1 MRRSTRPSGRLT
13 TAVAALLVAGV
24 ALVPMAAASA
34 STSPSPSPISA
45 APTDVTFT
53 VGISQDVDSMNP
65 FKGIVAEAYEMWGL
79 MYDQLIGYS
88 QADFSPVPQLAES
101 WEESDDKTTWTY
113 TIRSGVSWSDGV
125 PLTAK
130 DVEYTF
136 NRILNGKKEK
146 TNYGSYVDNITKV
159 EATNDTTVVMTV
171 SKPSPIMES
180 LAVPILPQH
189 VWENVSEA
197 DALKWPNDPSVA
209 GGGVGSGPFVFTE
222 RKKNQFLRFEANPNY
237 WAGAPKVAGVDFRIF
252 SNQDSLAQALKKGEI
267 DLATGLDPGV
277 YRSLQNVEGITATS
291 GVYTGWDYLV
301 FNGGGALEDG
311 TPIGDGNPVLKDK
324 AFRIALSHAVDTE
337 TLVERTLG
345 GEGSPGTTVIPPI
358 YSTFHLQ
365 PPQVRTFDL
374 TLAAQLLDEAG
385 YPLGPDGI
393 RLDKQGEPITLRLIA
408 RSESQTSQ
416 QSVKFMEGW
425 FEEIGIDIET
435 EVVGEDPLYEIAGQ
449 ATFDMYEWGWVTEP
463 DPNYQLSTF
472 TCANRSY
479 KDGGTIYANL
489 SDTLLLRRDVRPALC
504 GAVGRDR
511 PDQASRD
518 RQADAADPLRQR
530 CLRRD
535 LLLQQPRGLQVRPVH
550 QRAAPADTGRRAR
563 LPVRHVHVPE
573 RHPGH
578 RCHGRAGHR
587 HRRQQHVGLGAELG
601 TDRGNRSRCRRDRPG
616 DRRGRAGPA
625 GLGVGRHGV
634 SGDAAG

>member
-1 MRRSTRPSGRLT
+1 MRRSTRPTGRLT
-13 TAVAALLVAGV
+13 AAVAALLVAGV

-34 STSPSPSPISA
+34 STSPTPSPVA
-45 APTDVTFT
+45 AEPTDVTFT

-88 QADFSPVPQLAES
+88 QDDFSPVPQLAES
-101 WEESDDKTTWTY
+101 WEESADKTTWTY

-146 TNYGSYVDNITKV
+146 TNYGSYVANITKV
-159 EATNDTTVVMTV
+159 EAPNDTTVVMTV

-189 VWENVSEA
+189 IWENVSEA

-222 RKKNQFLRFEANPNY
+222 RKKNQFLRFEANPSY

-267 DLATGLDPGV
+267 DMATGLDPGV
-277 YRSLQNVEGITATS
+277 FRSLQDVEGITALQRCLHRLELPRLQRRRRARGRHPDRRRQPGPQGQ
-291 GVYTGWDYLV
+291 GV
-301 FNGGGALEDG
+301 
-311 TPIGDGNPVLKDK
+311 PHRPVPRRRHRDPRQAGPRRLT
-324 AFRIALSHAVDTE
+324 AV
-337 TLVERTLG
+337 
-345 GEGSPGTTVIPPI
+345 PGTTVIPPI
-358 YSTFHLQ
+358 YRDLPPR

-374 TLAAQLLDEAG
+374 ALAGQLLDEAG

-393 RLDKQGEPITLRLIA
+393 RLDKEGKPITLRLIA

-416 QSVKFMEGW
+416 QSVKFIEGW
-425 FEEIGIDIET
+425 FEEMGINVET
-435 EVVGEDPLYEIAGQ
+435 ETVSEDPLYEIAGQ
-449 ATFDMYEWGWVTEP
+449 AKFDMYEWGWVTEP
-463 DPNYQLSTF
+463 DPDYQLSTF
-472 TCANRSY
+472 TCDKRSY

-489 SDTLLLRRDVRPALC
+489 SDTLLLRRR
-504 GAVGRDR
+504 RTTSSTSSR
-511 PDQASRD
+511 ASRPTGPS
-518 RQADAADPLRQR
+518 A
-530 CLRRD
+530 
-535 LLLQQPRGLQVRPVH
+535 PRSS
-550 QRAAPADTGRRAR
+550 
-563 LPVRHVHVPE
+563 
-573 RHPGH
+573 
-578 RCHGRAGHR
+578 
-587 HRRQQHVGLGAELG
+587 
-601 TDRGNRSRCRRDRPG
+601 SRCSRSSTTTR
-616 DRRGRAGPA
+616 
-625 GLGVGRHGV
+625 
-634 SGDAAG
+634 STS